1 MKRKLLILP
10 LVTAAL
16 MTVAT
21 AAMAMMPV
29 APLFQT
35 PGSQG
40 PIGMAAGGFAPM
52 ASETL
57 LGVVESHSQFSTF
70 ARAVKT
76 AGLTQTL
83 KNRSPK
89 TIFVP
94 TNEAFNRLPAA
105 TLNALFKHPARL
117 KAVLLNTMVNGDLYY
132 AATGRRF
139 AAYDLNRKHYVRT
152 RDDVR
157 LPVVT
162 RGSNVIV
169 GGADVVEAN
178 LTASNGV
185 IQVVNRVILP
195 PSKA

>member
-1 MKRKLLILP
+1 
-10 LVTAAL
+10 
-16 MTVAT
+16 
-21 AAMAMMPV
+21 MMP
-29 APLFQT
+29 LFAAGASGGT
-35 PGSQG
+35 NG
-40 PIGMAAGGFAPM
+40 PIGMAAGGFTPIG
-52 ASETL
+52 SETL

-76 AGLTQTL
+76 AGLTQSL

-89 TIFVP
+89 TVFVP
-94 TNEAFNRLPAA
+94 TNEAFNRLPAK

-139 AAYDLNRKHYVRT
+139 AAYDLNRRHFVRT
-152 RDDVR
+152 RDNVR

-185 IQVVNRVILP
+185 IQVVNRVLLP
-195 PSKA
+195 PSKT

>member
-1 MKRKLLILP
+1 MKRKLLTLP
-10 LVTAAL
+10 LVIAAL

-29 APLFQT
+29 APLINT
-35 PGSQG
+35 PGSRG
-40 PIGMAAGGFAPM
+40 PIGMAVGGFTPM

-83 KNRSPK
+83 RNRSPK
-89 TIFVP
+89 TVFVP
-94 TNEAFNRLPAA
+94 TDEAFNRLPAA
-105 TLNALFKHPARL
+105 TLNALFKHPTRL

-132 AATGRRF
+132 AATGRRGT
-139 AAYDLNRKHYVRT
+139 AIDLNRQHYLRT

-162 RGSNVIV
+162 RGANVIV

-185 IQVVNRVILP
+185 IQVVNRVLLP
-195 PSKA
+195 PSKT